1 MEDMK
6 KVLQEIVEKFNNKND
21 PRKEKIKD
29 LSRTIVIKFTDDG
42 TYHMKLENATVGDVQ
57 EGEVEGDIMVETTT
71 ALFHKILSKEEDA
84 LSAYITKK
92 IKIKAKLMDKL
103 LLADLLK

>member
-1 MEDMK
+1 MEEMK
-6 KVLQEIVEKFNNKND
+6 KVLQGIVEKFNNKDD

-29 LSRTIVIKFTDDG
+29 LSRIIIIRFTDDG
-42 TYHMKLENATVGDVQ
+42 TYHMKLENATLGDVQ
-57 EGEVEGDIMVETTT
+57 EGEVEGDIAVETTT
-71 ALFHKILSKEEDA
+71 TLFRKILNKEEDA
-84 LSAYITKK
+84 FTAYITKK